1 MPVSIEPVHLK
12 PLLGM
17 QPGMYL
23 TIIYVLIIALMVF
36 AIGFLPGILHSGK
49 RVTFQ
54 SDFIP
59 TTVYIDG
66 RNIGTSPTTVFLPSG
81 DYTVTYA
88 YRDIVSSDFTL
99 SVGHPVFFTWLFPRR
114 QEAFHKLI
122 VNDISTFRMYVEGM
136 FSDFIGWSAITDF
149 SETYHYPPLFT
160 QIAETVVSQGR
171 TSDRVAIVFEYFQ
184 AAIRHITSS
193 TALDDAQAAMRI
205 FENES
210 YFTVAQTS
218 ALNADL
224 AKTALLFNGAN
235 GSIGL
240 NTTPFAFQ
248 RSIDA
253 IPAIPAPVDN
263 GNAIPSIVG
272 FSYAGGSFV
281 VGQSVPSD
289 FPGVIKMGIPASVLP
304 FSISALEISEYQ
316 WALFMQEKPYWAKEN
331 INQLLEAGMV
341 DENYLAGIYPST
353 TLLSN
358 RPIKN
363 ISWYAAFAFC
373 EWLSGRT
380 GLSIELPTESQW
392 EYAAQSVSNK
402 PYQTNLTVIADSKGP
417 SGMLGGYWEFTADA
431 FVPLARYLGSTSK
444 VLQDSADIVVKG
456 GSYLNDPNHI
466 VAATVGVQSREACSE
481 TTGFRIVWTK

>member
-210 YFTVAQTS
+210 YF
-218 ALNADL
+218 
-224 AKTALLFNGAN
+224 
-235 GSIGL
+235 
-240 NTTPFAFQ
+240 
-248 RSIDA
+248 
-253 IPAIPAPVDN
+253 
-263 GNAIPSIVG
+263 
-272 FSYAGGSFV
+272 
-281 VGQSVPSD
+281 
-289 FPGVIKMGIPASVLP
+289 
-304 FSISALEISEYQ
+304 
-316 WALFMQEKPYWAKEN
+316 
-331 INQLLEAGMV
+331 
-341 DENYLAGIYPST
+341 
-353 TLLSN
+353 
-358 RPIKN
+358 
-363 ISWYAAFAFC
+363 
-373 EWLSGRT
+373 
-380 GLSIELPTESQW
+380 
-392 EYAAQSVSNK
+392 
-402 PYQTNLTVIADSKGP
+402 
-417 SGMLGGYWEFTADA
+417 
-431 FVPLARYLGSTSK
+431 
-444 VLQDSADIVVKG
+444 
-456 GSYLNDPNHI
+456 
-466 VAATVGVQSREACSE
+466 
-481 TTGFRIVWTK
+481 